1 MSSKVISFSQKQKK
15 VSEESEFIAL
25 LDKDI
30 SNGIAKEI
38 PNSVFNR
45 IADIKHKA
53 LLARERNEL
62 QEM

>member
-1 MSSKVISFSQKQKK
+1 MSHKVISFSREQQKT
-15 VSEESEFIAL
+15 SEESAFIAL

-30 SNGIAKEI
+30 SNGLTKEI

-53 LLARERNEL
+53 LLANNK
-62 QEM
+62 